1 MQELYEDKYL
11 DIKLDNNKLIY
22 TIYNIDDLP
31 TKEELIIIQDKL
43 DTFLNTIL
51 ESKKKFYQ
59 IFIFNEVNIIGLCN
73 FTDRLDMMRSFFEK
87 HHVLFQSQLYCT
99 ILVLDSILIRTT
111 MEVIFKIS
119 PPTKPIHFTKK
130 REKIQKFVDMYK

>member
-73 FTDRLDMMRSFFEK
+73 FTDRLTADFFNPF
-87 HHVLFQSQLYCT
+87 VL
-99 ILVLDSILIRTT
+99 
-111 MEVIFKIS
+111 K
-119 PPTKPIHFTKK
+119 
-130 REKIQKFVDMYK
+130 